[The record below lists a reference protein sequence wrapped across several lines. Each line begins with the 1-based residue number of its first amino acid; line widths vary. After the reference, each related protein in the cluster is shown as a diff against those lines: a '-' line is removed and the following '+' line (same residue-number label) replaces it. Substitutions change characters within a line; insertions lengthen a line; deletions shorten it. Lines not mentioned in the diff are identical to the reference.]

1 MYILSNKQTGKS
13 LKGIHHN
20 SRVAKKNYRCQKFIR
35 RLRTN
40 MSVPSVIT
48 NIIKRKIGE
57 IHMIGN
63 HKSPSEERER
73 SGVPVR

>member
-1 MYILSNKQTGKS
+1 
-13 LKGIHHN
+13 
-20 SRVAKKNYRCQKFIR
+20 
-35 RLRTN
+35 

-48 NIIKRKIGE
+48 NIIKRKICE